1 MTAAPQGAGPLE
13 AVKLAR
19 RGGVA
24 LWRQIEQTIEGEIQ
38 ARRLGPGDRLP
49 TEHALA
55 GRFGVNRHT
64 VRQAL
69 ASLEERGVV
78 RVEQGRGTFV
88 HDDPVA
94 YAVRKRTRFSETI
107 RRQNREP
114 HSRLVRSGMLPAE
127 AAIARPLGLKRGESV
142 ILLETLGEA
151 DGRPISLASH
161 YFPACRVPDM
171 IAAYRAEESITRAL
185 ARCGIADYTRKSTR
199 VTARLP
205 SAEDARALHLPR
217 SRPVLVA
224 ENLNIDPEGRP
235 IEISIARMAAE
246 RVQLVFEP

>member
-1 MTAAPQGAGPLE
+1 MTPGRAMTSVEPNSLVRGA
-13 AVKLAR
+13 
-19 RGGVA
+19 GVA
-24 LWRQIEQTIEGEIQ
+24 LWRQIEQAVEAEI
-38 ARRLGPGDRLP
+38 AERRLAAGERLP

-55 GRFGVNRHT
+55 DRFGVNRHT

-69 ASLEERGVV
+69 ASLEERGLV

-88 HDDPVA
+88 HDDPVD

-114 HSRLVRSGMLPAE
+114 NSRLVRAESRPAE
-127 AAIARPLGLKRGESV
+127 AAIARPLGLRKGDTV
-142 ILLETLGEA
+142 ILLETVGEA
-151 DGRPISLASH
+151 DGRPISIASH
-161 YFPACRVPDM
+161 YFPAARVPDL
-171 IAAYRAEESITRAL
+171 IAAYRAEQSITRAL
-185 ARCGIADYTRKSTR
+185 ARCGVPDYTRKSTR

-205 SAEDARALHLPR
+205 TAEDARALRLPR

-224 ENLNIDPEGRP
+224 ENLNIDQEGRP
-235 IEISIARMAAE
+235 IEISIARLAAE

>member
-1 MTAAPQGAGPLE
+1 MSTLE
-13 AVKLAR
+13 TVPLAR
-19 RGGVA
+19 GGGVA
-24 LWRQIEQTIEGEIQ
+24 LWRQIEQAIEAEIAQ
-38 ARRLGPGDRLP
+38 QRFAPGDRLP

-55 GRFGVNRHT
+55 LRFGVNRHT

-69 ASLEERGVV
+69 ASLEERAVV

-88 HDDPVA
+88 HDDPVD

-107 RRQNREP
+107 RLQNREP
-114 HSRLVRSGMLPAE
+114 HSRLVRAE
-127 AAIARPLGLKRGESV
+127 TMAADPAIARPLGLRRGDAV
-142 ILLETLGEA
+142 ILLETVGEA
-151 DGRPISLASH
+151 DGLPISIASH
-161 YFPACRVPDM
+161 YFPAARVPDL
-171 IAAYRAEESITRAL
+171 IAAHRAEGSITRAL
-185 ARCGIADYTRKSTR
+185 IRCGIPDYTRKSTR

-205 SAEDARALHLPR
+205 SSEDARTLRVPR

-235 IEISIARMAAE
+235 IEISISRMAAE